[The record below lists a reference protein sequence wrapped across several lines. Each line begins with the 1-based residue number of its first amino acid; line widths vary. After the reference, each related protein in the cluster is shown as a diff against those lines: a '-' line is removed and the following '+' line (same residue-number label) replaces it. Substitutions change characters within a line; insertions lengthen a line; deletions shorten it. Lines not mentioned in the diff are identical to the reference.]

1 MIITPPCPQLSRR
14 FPGGYLTKVLGMG
27 VVPYVVPY
35 VVLYLVALDAVGLRA
50 ESAKRT
56 AA

>member
-1 MIITPPCPQLSRR
+1 
-14 FPGGYLTKVLGMG
+14 MG